1 MRVVW
6 TRVRIPLGPLL
17 LTFKYQFYGIIAVI
31 VLLIC
36 VCVSRIGSKDLRE
49 VAVAVGAA
57 ISLPLSIMN
66 NIKVVN
72 RHHVLKE
79 MLQSPNKKCDYILY
93 NDALEVNYAIM
104 AHRSYADNFWIGIWY
119 DKDVAELELLK

>member
-31 VLLIC
+31 VLLI
-36 VCVSRIGSKDLRE
+36 CVSRIGSKDLRE

>member
-1 MRVVW
+1 MGLFIVA
-6 TRVRIPLGPLL
+6 I
-17 LTFKYQFYGIIAVI
+17 I

-79 MLQSPNKKCDYILY
+79 ILQSPNKKCDYILY
-93 NDALEVNYAIM
+93 NDALKVNYAIM

>member
-1 MRVVW
+1 MG
-6 TRVRIPLGPLL
+6 L
-17 LTFKYQFYGIIAVI
+17 FIIAVI

-36 VCVSRIGSKDLRE
+36 VCVSRIGSEDLRE
-49 VAVAVGAA
+49 VAVAVEIVFSILTVGAA

-79 MLQSPNKKCDYILY
+79 ILQSPNKKCDYILY
-93 NDALEVNYAIM
+93 NDALKVNDAIM

>member
-1 MRVVW
+1 MG
-6 TRVRIPLGPLL
+6 L
-17 LTFKYQFYGIIAVI
+17 FIIAVI

-49 VAVAVGAA
+49 VAVAVEIVFSILTVGAA
-57 ISLPLSIMN
+57 ISLSLSIMN
-66 NIKVVN
+66 NIEVVN

-104 AHRSYADNFWIGIWY
+104 VHRSYADNFWIGIWY
-119 DKDVAELELLK
+119 DKDVAKLELLK

>member
-1 MRVVW
+1 
-6 TRVRIPLGPLL
+6 
-17 LTFKYQFYGIIAVI
+17 
-31 VLLIC
+31 
-36 VCVSRIGSKDLRE
+36 
-49 VAVAVGAA
+49 
-57 ISLPLSIMN
+57 MN

-79 MLQSPNKKCDYILY
+79 ILQSPNKKCDYILY
-93 NDALEVNYAIM
+93 NDALKVNYAIM